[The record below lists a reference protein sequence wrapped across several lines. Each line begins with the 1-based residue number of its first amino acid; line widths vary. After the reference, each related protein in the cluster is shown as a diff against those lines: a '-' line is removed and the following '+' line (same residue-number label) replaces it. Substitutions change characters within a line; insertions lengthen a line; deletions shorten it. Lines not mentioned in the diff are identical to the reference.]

1 MRPLAVYAK
10 FDLALTRASGCYLY
24 DDKGRTIL
32 DFYSGHGV
40 ISIGHSHPHFV
51 TRMKAQMDRLLY
63 YSNAVD
69 FEEQYELCRVLGD
82 VSGCSDYD
90 LFMANSGAEA
100 VENALKVA
108 SYITGRKKMVVM
120 LNGFHGRT
128 SLAAQCTEASKI
140 CAPINSGLNV
150 VMIPLGDTAAAEAA
164 IDDQTAAVMIEGI
177 QGVGGIHEAP
187 SLFWQSLRELT
198 HQHGALLIADE
209 IQSGYGRSGKFFTF
223 QHHGVSPDVICTAKG
238 MGNGYP
244 VSATWVKQ
252 GLPMAQ
258 GSLGTT
264 FGGNPL
270 ACAAATAVAEVI
282 RDENLIEHAAV
293 MGEFLQKGLA
303 SLPGLSNIRG
313 RGLMIGFDLDHDS
326 YALRS
331 KLLHQHQIITGSS
344 RLKETVRILP
354 PLAVSRSQCEH
365 FLEQL
370 ALALRSPQ

>member
-1 MRPLAVYAK
+1 MMRPLAVYAK
-10 FDLALTRASGCYLY
+10 FDLALTRASGSYLY
-24 DDKGRTIL
+24 DDKGRAIL

-51 TRMKAQMDRLLY
+51 GRLKAQMDRLLY

-69 FEEQYELCRVLGD
+69 FEEQYELCRVLGEL
-82 VSGCSDYD
+82 SGCADYD
-90 LFMANSGAEA
+90 LFLANSGAEA

-108 SYITGRKKMVVM
+108 SYVTGRKKMVVM
-120 LNGFHGRT
+120 LNSFHGRT

-140 CAPINSGLNV
+140 CAPINSGLEV
-150 VMIPLGDTAAAEAA
+150 VFVPLGDTAAAVAA

-177 QGVGGIHEAP
+177 QGVGGIREAP
-187 SLFWQSLRELT
+187 SSFWQLLRSLT
-198 HQHGALLIADE
+198 QQHGALLIADE
-209 IQSGYGRSGKFFTF
+209 IQSGYGRSGQFFAF
-223 QHHGVSPDVICTAKG
+223 QYHGVSPDVICTAKG

-244 VSATWVKQ
+244 VSATWVKH
-252 GLPMAQ
+252 GIPMAQ

-270 ACAAATAVAEVI
+270 ACAAATAVCEVI
-282 RDENLIEHAAV
+282 RDENLVAHAAA
-293 MGEFLQKGLA
+293 MGEFLQKGLS
-303 SLPGLSNIRG
+303 SLPGLQNIRG

-354 PLAVSRSQCEH
+354 PLSIEQSDCEK

-370 ALALRSPQ
+370 ALALRSS